1 MALKIESIET
11 IPVRVPLPFTYQG
24 SYYRM
29 RNRCTIITRV
39 RTSEGIVG
47 EAYNADEDEPL
58 QAEILS
64 ILHEELVP
72 RVIGLDAF
80 GTERVWE
87 AMLPATFDQ
96 LRPRWYAMQ
105 AMACIDTA
113 VWDAVGKALGQP
125 LWRLWGGY
133 RDRIPMI
140 GIGGYYIPEDGAA
153 KGQEIE
159 REIDFFQG
167 EHGMVGMKF
176 KVGAQSPAEDAARLR
191 RARDHAGDDFLFV
204 VDANQGYTVPE
215 ALDFLAAVRAEGIEL
230 RWFEEPTRWHADF
243 RGLRDVRYRGNVAVA
258 AGQSEISRVGMR
270 EMMVAGAIDVCNYD
284 ASWGG
289 GPSGVAPDRGPG
301 GGLRRPARPS
311 RGGPGG
317 GPPARVAT
325 ARHLRRGL
333 LPDPRSDLLA
343 DAREPAR
350 ARRRAVPAAR
360 PARVWAG
367 CWTRPSSS
375 GTASI
380 VDGFGGRRRRA
391 QSFLETLTTR
401 SRLGTMGRPWARA
414 QDAAGVAEEE
424 QRMRIA
430 HRRLLVLMTGASI
443 LAAACSGGGAATT
456 APSASSGPAT
466 QAPASVRA
474 AQRERRG

>member
-1 MALKIESIET
+1 MPLTIESIET
-11 IPVRVPLPFTYQG
+11 IPLRVPLPFTYQG

-58 QAEILS
+58 QSEIRA
-64 ILHEELVP
+64 ILHDELVP
-72 RVIGLDAF
+72 RVVGLDAF
-80 GTERVWE
+80 ATERVWE

-113 VWDAVGKALGQP
+113 VWDAVGKALDQP

-133 RDRIPMI
+133 RDRVPMI
-140 GIGGYYIPEDGAA
+140 GIGGYYIPDGEAA

-176 KVGAQSPAEDAARLR
+176 KVGARSPAEDAARLR
-191 RARDHAGDDFLFV
+191 RARDHAGEAFLFV

-243 RGLRDVRYRGNVAVA
+243 RGLRDVRYRGNVNVA

-270 EMMVAGAIDVCNYD
+270 EMMAAGAIDVCNYD

-289 GPSGVAPDRGPG
+289 GPSEWRRIAALASAYDVQLGHHEEGQLAAHLLASQPHGTYVEAFSPTRDPIFWQLLENRPALVDGAFPLPDRPG
-301 GGLRRPARPS
+301 LGWVLDEAFIERY
-311 RGGPGG
+311 
-317 GPPARVAT
+317 RVD
-325 ARHLRRGL
+325 R
-333 LPDPRSDLLA
+333 
-343 DAREPAR
+343 
-350 ARRRAVPAAR
+350 
-360 PARVWAG
+360 
-367 CWTRPSSS
+367 
-375 GTASI
+375 
-380 VDGFGGRRRRA
+380 
-391 QSFLETLTTR
+391 
-401 SRLGTMGRPWARA
+401 
-414 QDAAGVAEEE
+414 
-424 QRMRIA
+424 
-430 HRRLLVLMTGASI
+430 
-443 LAAACSGGGAATT
+443 
-456 APSASSGPAT
+456 
-466 QAPASVRA
+466 
-474 AQRERRG
+474 